1 MQRVNAADA
10 AQRFEV
16 TIDSILADY
25 QAGKLSKG
33 TKTATV
39 KRLDDDHDPEKGL
52 SHPNLMR
59 LLAARMEMQGYLL
72 YFDPE
77 VVRNTLLGAIDRVA
91 R

>member
-1 MQRVNAADA
+1 MQRVGAEDA

-25 QAGKLSKG
+25 QAGKLFKG
-33 TKTATV
+33 KQTAAV
-39 KRLDDDHDPEKGL
+39 KRLDDDHDPEQGL

-59 LLAARMEMQGYLL
+59 MLAARMEMQGYVI

-77 VVRNTLLGAIDRVA
+77 LVRETLLAAIDRLP
-91 R
+91 

>member
-25 QAGKLSKG
+25 QAGKLRKG
-33 TKTATV
+33 EKTHPV
-39 KRLDDDHDPEKGL
+39 KRLDADHDPEQGL
-52 SHPNLMR
+52 NHPNLMR
-59 LLAARMEMQGYLL
+59 LLAARMEMQGYVM

-77 VVRNTLLGAIDRVA
+77 LARETLLGAIDRVTG
-91 R
+91 

>member
-25 QAGKLSKG
+25 QAGKLRKG
-33 TKTATV
+33 AKTHPV

-59 LLAARMEMQGYLL
+59 LLAARMEVQGYVL
-72 YFDPE
+72 YFEPE
-77 VVRNTLLGAIDRVA
+77 LVRETLLNAIERVTG
-91 R
+91 